1 MLTLFPDEKV
11 VMQSNDKSATLTTHR
26 ICYESKE
33 WGKAYNQN
41 IMLEHV
47 TSTENMYTQ
56 NSLFLIIG
64 CILLVGGVLISEMN
78 SFNRGATT
86 GSIILGLLLI
96 LIYFLTRRNTIIIGS
111 PSTKMKIN
119 VNGMHRDKVL
129 DFINTIEQTIN
140 NRSKEIKQ

>member
-1 MLTLFPDEKV
+1 MLTPFPDEKV
-11 VMQSNDKSATLTTHR
+11 VVQSNDKSATLTTHR

-41 IMLEHV
+41 IMLEHI

-64 CILLVGGVLISEMN
+64 CILLIVGVLIGEMN
-78 SFNRGATT
+78 LSNKPIGM
-86 GSIILGLLLI
+86 GCILFALLLI
-96 LIYFLTRRNTIIIGS
+96 LIFFFTRRNTIIIGS
-111 PSTKMKIN
+111 PSTKMRIN

-140 NRSKEIKQ
+140 NRITELKA